1 MVQKCKQHH
10 SHTTVLVAVSKS
22 RNVDLSSSTTI
33 PNGFPKSLPPGVR
46 CFGHQAIKELP
57 TVIGRGSFGTC
68 YMAKLGPL
76 QVRMKVYRSEPK
88 WIGYFYNKASLLMQ
102 LSHENLPFFNG
113 VCVEEGHP
121 KSLLISV
128 MAVL

>member
-102 LSHENLPFFNG
+102 LSHENLSFLM
-113 VCVEEGHP
+113 VYV
-121 KSLLISV
+121 
-128 MAVL
+128 